1 MRSRVSTAQG
11 ACQIMSCWVVPSVA
25 AELWG
30 CSVDS
35 IMSAIRD
42 GRLSS
47 RVENGWTFVDMVP
60 DSVKIEAPK
69 AVRPAT
75 YEIVSAAEMAAL
87 AIASDDE
94 LGDEY
99 TEPEPDVEVESSESM
114 GDWREAR
121 R

>member
-1 MRSRVSTAQG
+1 MRSRVGTAQG
-11 ACQIMSCWVVPSVA
+11 DCQIMSCWVVPSVA

-42 GRLSS
+42 GRLCS
-47 RVENGWTFVDMVP
+47 RMENGWTFVDMVP
-60 DSVKIEAPK
+60 DSANIAAPK

-75 YEIVSAAEMAAL
+75 YEVVSAAEMAAL
-87 AIASDDE
+87 AIAPEDE

-99 TEPEPDVEVESSESM
+99 TEPEPATDDDSSESM
-114 GDWREAR
+114 G
-121 R
+121 